1 MHASQTSGEKLSYWD
16 VQWGYVK
23 YSQNML
29 VIVPK
34 KNLIC
39 NIGIGLAST
48 HAKKLKSAQYVKYHN
63 FVFIPTYDL
72 ECPLKHPDIC
82 IPDTEYDNLVYRCV
96 RGNVIK
102 HTLRKI
108 KRWIGK

>member
-1 MHASQTSGEKLSYWD
+1 
-16 VQWGYVK
+16 
-23 YSQNML
+23 
-29 VIVPK
+29 
-34 KNLIC
+34 
-39 NIGIGLAST
+39 
-48 HAKKLKSAQYVKYHN
+48 VKYHN

-82 IPDTEYDNLVYRCV
+82 IQDTEYDNLVYRCV
-96 RGNVIK
+96 RENVIK